1 MNTDEIVPR
10 DPANANGVRCV
21 IIDMIY
27 SSTIEANKIKIKKAK
42 KRKGI
47 SHSDITSGVMV
58 IVERVLHHM
67 MPRIFM

>member
-27 SSTIEANKIKIKKAK
+27 SSTIEANKIKIKNKNK
-42 KRKGI
+42 KGKKKKGHF
-47 SHSDITSGVMV
+47 S
-58 IVERVLHHM
+58 L
-67 MPRIFM
+67 